1 MGRQHGQAGAYAR
14 FALALALMMAL
25 LTLVGNPALAENLGT
40 RTLAKGSRGS
50 DVVRL
55 QETMKFLGYYSG
67 PIDGVFGEGTRQAVM
82 RFQEAMGLK
91 DDGVF
96 GPASYERLQYVRA
109 VYDAGAARQRALA
122 SRGSAAAREG
132 TAVPPQL
139 VHWNEAKE
147 VFERHVEATI
157 IDLETRRSFVVVR
170 TGGTLHAD
178 CEPASFKDTAAMK
191 AIFGGR
197 WTWCRRAVIVEVRG
211 RRIAASINGM
221 PHGYDTIDNGF
232 AGHFCVHFFGSRLH
246 NRGIADPVHQAMV
259 LKSAVR
265 GG

>member
-1 MGRQHGQAGAYAR
+1 MGRHHSQAGAYAR
-14 FALALALMMAL
+14 LAFALALIMAL
-25 LTLVGNPALAENLGT
+25 LILVGNPTLAGNLGV
-40 RTLAKGSRGS
+40 RTLARGSRGS
-50 DVVRL
+50 DVARL
-55 QETMKFLGYYSG
+55 QETMKFLGFYSG
-67 PIDGVFGEGTRQAVM
+67 PVDGVFGGGTWQAVR
-82 RFQEAMGLK
+82 RFQEAMGLTA
-91 DDGVF
+91 DGVF
-96 GPASYERLQYVRA
+96 GPASYERLESVRA
-109 VYDAGAARQRALA
+109 IYDAGAARQRVLA
-122 SRGSAAAREG
+122 SRGSATSRDEA
-132 TAVPPQL
+132 AVPPQL
-139 VHWNEAKE
+139 VHWNEAKA
-147 VFERHVEATI
+147 VFERQVKATI

-178 CEPASFKDTAAMK
+178 CEPASYKDTTAMK

-211 RRIAASINGM
+211 RRMAASINGM

-246 NRGIADPVHQAMV
+246 SCGIADPVHQAMV